1 METTILMAI
10 LTHPIQAMLAAVLVA
25 YGLRAVANAI
35 RPATKIETQT
45 ARAAA

>member
-25 YGLRAVANAI
+25 RGLRAAAMAI
-35 RPATKIETQT
+35 RSGSKIKTQI
-45 ARAAA
+45 ARATA